1 MQQNTKN
8 SLDAFVV
15 IKNTQPNRRPMQQ
28 QTPGDS
34 CLGDQCTEGTGE
46 GVMAIEAVPTRL
58 VFPLCNA
65 TACLDASV
73 DTKFVQPGRQNMG
86 EGVATRQLPLRGS
99 CPERAP
105 YFINEAETTE
115 IVGEVAHAL
124 GESSLSAA
132 AINSIDAPVN
142 SNAPQA
148 DSLAYSAT
156 DFRPY
161 TVRR

>member
-1 MQQNTKN
+1 MQQTTNN
-8 SLDAFVV
+8 SLDAYVV
-15 IKNTQPNRRPMQQ
+15 IKNHNAQKRPMQQ

-46 GVMAIEAVPTRL
+46 GVMAIEAIPTRL

-65 TACLDASV
+65 TACLDASI

-86 EGVATRQLPLRGS
+86 
-99 CPERAP
+99 
-105 YFINEAETTE
+105 FINEAERSE
-115 IVGEVAHAL
+115 IVGEVAPVL

-132 AINSIDAPVN
+132 AINSIDAPVK
-142 SNAPQA
+142 SNTAQPA
-148 DSLAYSAT
+148 SLTYSAT

-161 TVRR
+161 VVRR

>member
-15 IKNTQPNRRPMQQ
+15 VKNNNPNRRPMQQ

-73 DTKFVQPGRQNMG
+73 DTKFVQPGRQNM
-86 EGVATRQLPLRGS
+86 A
-99 CPERAP
+99 
-105 YFINEAETTE
+105 FINEAETTE